1 MDNNLKDKLER
12 AQIQRFVA
20 LKNAFAVIDAFAI
33 PTLDPYTFGKYEDVR
48 KSLMESYGDGIEED
62 DTKFYTLKR

>member
-20 LKNAFAVIDAFAI
+20 LKNAFAALDAFAI
-33 PTLDPYTFGKYEDVR
+33 PSLDPYTFSKYEDVR
-48 KSLMESYGDGIEED
+48 RELLRNYGEGIED
-62 DTKFYTLKR
+62 NDIQFYKLDR